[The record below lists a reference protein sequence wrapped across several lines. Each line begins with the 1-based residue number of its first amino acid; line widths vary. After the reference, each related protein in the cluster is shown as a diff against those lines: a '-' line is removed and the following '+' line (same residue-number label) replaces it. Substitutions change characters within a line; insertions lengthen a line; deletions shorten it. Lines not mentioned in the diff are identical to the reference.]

1 KGGGFMAASS
11 NLYPQMVEQRYNAS
25 MGRPMRLLKP
35 VRVSVFESQVPTLLF
50 ARSLLLEI
58 LLSHHVQI
66 SVRRQFCPGRR
77 VLSRLFPECISGP
90 LLRRSAVSGAMSV
103 ERRHAAHDKR
113 RCCHHYKKSHRFE
126 FPGHALGRQPCA
138 ILGGNRKLAYRRPFL
153 RLRPSW
159 LAVVPPLRDAK
170 RYQKFGQIAS
180 KLISI
185 W

>member
-1 KGGGFMAASS
+1 MALSS

-77 VLSRLFPECISGP
+77 FLSRLFPDCISGP
-90 LLRRSAVSGAMSV
+90 LLRGSAVSRAMSV
-103 ERRHAAHDKR
+103 ERRHAAHDQR
-113 RCCHHYKKSHRFE
+113 RRCHHYKKPHWFE
-126 FPGHALGRQPCA
+126 FSGHALARQPGA
-138 ILGGNRKLAYRRPFL
+138 ILGGNTNLADRRPFL

-159 LAVVPPLRDAK
+159 LAVVPPLRDAM

>member
-1 KGGGFMAASS
+1 
-11 NLYPQMVEQRYNAS
+11 MVEQRYNAS

-90 LLRRSAVSGAMSV
+90 LLRRSAVSRAMSV
-103 ERRHAAHDKR
+103 ERRHATHDQR

-138 ILGGNRKLAYRRPFL
+138 ILVGNRNLADVRPQSARRGDRITLLVPG
-153 RLRPSW
+153 RL
-159 LAVVPPLRDAK
+159 
-170 RYQKFGQIAS
+170 I
-180 KLISI
+180 
-185 W
+185 

>member
-1 KGGGFMAASS
+1 MAGSWQSAQIFIHRWS
-11 NLYPQMVEQRYNAS
+11 NRDITLQWDGRCVFLNPSAYPFS
-25 MGRPMRLLKP
+25 
-35 VRVSVFESQVPTLLF
+35 SQVPTLLF

-66 SVRRQFCPGRR
+66 SVRPQFCPGRR
-77 VLSRLFPECISGP
+77 FLSRLFPDCISGP
-90 LLRRSAVSGAMSV
+90 LLRRSAVSRAMSV
-103 ERRHAAHDKR
+103 ERRHAAHDQRR
-113 RCCHHYKKSHRFE
+113 RCHHDKKPHWLE
-126 FPGHALGRQPCA
+126 FSGHALARQPRA
-138 ILGGNRKLAYRRPFL
+138 ILGGNTNLADRRPFL

-159 LAVVPPLRDAK
+159 LSVVPPLRDAM